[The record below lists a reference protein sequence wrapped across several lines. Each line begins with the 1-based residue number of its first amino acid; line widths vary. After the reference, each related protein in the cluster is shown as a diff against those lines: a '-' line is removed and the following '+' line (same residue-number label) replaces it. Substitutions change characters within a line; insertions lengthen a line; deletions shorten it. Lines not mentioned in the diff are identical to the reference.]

1 MTEKSIYKSHIKM
14 GKYILTFAD
23 IKIEKD
29 KFCRLKIPIFIE
41 DVDIEKVSV
50 SNKIYFGKKSYKYFI
65 SY

>member
-1 MTEKSIYKSHIKM
+1 M

-29 KFCRLKIPIFIE
+29 KFCRLKISIFIE

-50 SNKIYFGKKSYKYFI
+50 SNKICFGKKSYKYFI

>member
-1 MTEKSIYKSHIKM
+1 MTEKSIYKSHKKM
-14 GKYILTFAD
+14 GEYILTFAD
-23 IKIEKD
+23 IKIGKD